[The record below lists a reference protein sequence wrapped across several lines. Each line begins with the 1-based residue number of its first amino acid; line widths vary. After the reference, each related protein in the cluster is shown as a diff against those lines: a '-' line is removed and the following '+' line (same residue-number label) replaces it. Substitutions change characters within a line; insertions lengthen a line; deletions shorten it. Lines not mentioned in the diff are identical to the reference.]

1 MRRPHTLIIAIAM
14 IASPILVVTGASTAT
29 AATNAPVPVITPA
42 AVLTGQTIHITGDIT
57 TPVSRK
63 LDLQYKSGSKWK
75 KVVSS
80 TTDAGG
86 LYAFDQKLT
95 GSKTF
100 RVSAAKA
107 SPNAAIVSDSVTVAP
122 IVETASLSIARD
134 TTNGDIADVTG
145 TLTPAIENRPVDL
158 QVQSGSKWNSVTT
171 DSTGTPIALT
181 EDASGSVSTTL
192 DITGAAPFSAKSYR
206 LVAASSDGS
215 TAFTGPAY
223 KFTPGPKTLSTNV
236 IRISVAG
243 GVLPTSKSKEYTG
256 SADIFVN
263 GALTRTES
271 IEKFGVRGSSTAGYD
286 KKPYKL
292 KFDDSFKLFGMADK
306 GKSYTM
312 LASYLDQSFIR
323 DKVGL
328 DLGRAMNNLSWT
340 PNSRSVEVFINGE
353 YRGLYLITESV
364 KIDDKRVDIS
374 PLTGMIME
382 TDGSSVADKKL
393 GFLSTHSIAFAF
405 KDPDSYLTP
414 PDDPAEGV
422 TAQKLADIK
431 ARTNAFEAKLYSSS
445 ADTRDDP
452 LTGYPS
458 FIDVNSAIDF
468 YLVREFTKDNDSD
481 FYRSNYFFWDPDTS
495 SGLPLADNK
504 FHFGPV
510 WDFDRSAGNISDTD
524 SAHKYQSSPQGWY
537 IRGTGTS
544 SGRKNYKTQ
553 WFVQL
558 FKDPAFNDAVKARW
572 LVVRQRFADVSTTD
586 PNTFAPADTAAD
598 AAAIGVG
605 ADNDRAR
612 WASTAKRYKAHS
624 TSGTS
629 GYAGEIAYL
638 TKWYHDR
645 YNWMDQQLQPNAE
658 AQLP

>member
-1 MRRPHTLIIAIAM
+1 MRRPHSLFIALVLV
-14 IASPILVVTGASTAT
+14 ASPVLVATTTTQAS
-29 AATNAPVPVITPA
+29 AAVNAPAPTITPSS
-42 AVLTGQTIHITGDIT
+42 VLTGQTAHITGDIT
-57 TPVSRK
+57 TPVVRK

-75 KVVSS
+75 KVVSG
-80 TTDAGG
+80 TTDVNG
-86 LYAFDQKLT
+86 LYDFSQKIT
-95 GSKTF
+95 SSKTF
-100 RVSAAKA
+100 RVSASSA
-107 SPNAAIVSDSVTVAP
+107 SPNPSIVSDSVTIAP
-122 IVETASLSIARD
+122 TVETATLSIARN
-134 TTNGDIADVTG
+134 TTNGDVADVSG

-171 DSTGTPIALT
+171 DATANPIALT
-181 EDASGSVSTTL
+181 EDASGNVSTTL
-192 DITGAAPFSAKSYR
+192 DITGVAPFTSKSYR

-215 TAFTGPAY
+215 TAFTGPTY
-223 KFTPGPKTLSTNV
+223 KFTPGPKTLGTNV

-256 SADIFVN
+256 SADIYVN

-286 KKPYKL
+286 KKPYKI
-292 KFDDSFKLFGMADK
+292 KFDDSFKLFGMSDK

-328 DLGRAMNNLSWT
+328 DLGREMSNLAWT
-340 PNSRSVEVFINGE
+340 PNSRSAEVFINGE
-353 YRGLYLITESV
+353 YRGLYLMTESV
-364 KIDDKRVDIS
+364 KIDDKRVNIS

-393 GFLSTHSIAFAF
+393 GFLSTHGIAFAF
-405 KDPDSYLTP
+405 KDPDTYLTL
-414 PDDPAEGV
+414 PDDPEEGV
-422 TAQKLADIK
+422 TAAKLAAIK
-431 ARTNAFEAKLYSSS
+431 ARTNAFEAKLYSSTP
-445 ADTRDDP
+445 ATRDDP
-452 LTGYPS
+452 TTGYPS

-481 FYRSNYFFWDPDTS
+481 FYRSNYFYWDRPGDPAFPS
-495 SGLPLADNK
+495 ADDK

-544 SGRKNYKTQ
+544 SGRKNYKTH
-553 WFVQL
+553 WYVQM
-558 FKDPAFNDAVKARW
+558 FKDPAFDAAVKARW
-572 LVVRQRFADVSTTD
+572 IAIRDKFAAVSTT
-586 PNTFAPADTAAD
+586 DTAAD
-598 AAAIGVG
+598 AAAIGVA

-624 TSGTS
+624 TTGTS
-629 GYAGEIAYL
+629 GYAGEISYV

-645 YNWMDQQLQPNAE
+645 YNWIDQQLAPGNT